1 MGWVIQGIV
10 GNTRIN
16 GMLYEECCIAMACVG
31 NHPPGLAFTD
41 HPPSPS
47 PSHTLSKKNI
57 QQLSLQYSFG
67 IISAC
72 YLVSSHGH
80 KLYTTLTR
88 SLV

>member
-16 GMLYEECCIAMACVG
+16 GMLYEECKYPLYCHMACVG

-47 PSHTLSKKNI
+47 PSHTLKEK
-57 QQLSLQYSFG
+57 YPAA
-67 IISAC
+67 II
-72 YLVSSHGH
+72 
-80 KLYTTLTR
+80 TI
-88 SLV
+88 